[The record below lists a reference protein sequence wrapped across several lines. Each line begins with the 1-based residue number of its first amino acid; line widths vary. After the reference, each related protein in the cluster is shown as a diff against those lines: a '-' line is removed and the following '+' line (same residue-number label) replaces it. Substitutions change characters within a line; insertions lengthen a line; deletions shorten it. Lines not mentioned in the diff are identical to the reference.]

1 VTLVLTCLTPEYV
14 VQVSD
19 KRVTRFS
26 DGAVVDDLRNKGT
39 MYCAEMGFGYTGLAE
54 LEGSAAD
61 RWLAAHLARGSTL
74 DECLQI
80 VVRDLTELFAGIRMD
95 TCMKRQA
102 FVGAGFCRPT
112 PESHLRA
119 CQVTISNFLSPDGK
133 WCDRANPTFSVE
145 GIVRRED
152 RPFTL
157 CRPVGA
163 AVPDAILK
171 RLNRDVRT
179 CITRDA
185 SPLEVMRLLGETVRR
200 VAGQ

>member
-1 VTLVLTCLTPEYV
+1 MTLVLTCLTPEYV
-14 VQVSD
+14 VQVSN

-74 DECLQI
+74 DEGLQI

-112 PESHLRA
+112 PESRLRA

-133 WCDRANPTFSVE
+133 WCDRANPTFGVE

-152 RPFTL
+152 ALSL
-157 CRPVGA
+157 CVG
-163 AVPDAILK
+163 
-171 RLNRDVRT
+171 
-179 CITRDA
+179 
-185 SPLEVMRLLGETVRR
+185 PLGPPYLMRF
-200 VAGQ
+200 